1 MYYWANNANPNI
13 YDRGQIIKAGT
24 AVATKSGTFTP
35 DATCPSIANFVLV
48 SDSSRFTFA
57 FGCNDPTGVYATTAQ
72 DPMQVRWSDQNT
84 SGYLATFNY

>member
-1 MYYWANNANPNI
+1 MYYWANNASPNT

-24 AVATKSGTFTP
+24 AVATKAGSFTP
-35 DATCPSIANFVLV
+35 DATCPSIINFVLV

-72 DPMQVRWSDQNT
+72 VAFLQSFGSKLVVIVVR
-84 SGYLATFNY
+84 